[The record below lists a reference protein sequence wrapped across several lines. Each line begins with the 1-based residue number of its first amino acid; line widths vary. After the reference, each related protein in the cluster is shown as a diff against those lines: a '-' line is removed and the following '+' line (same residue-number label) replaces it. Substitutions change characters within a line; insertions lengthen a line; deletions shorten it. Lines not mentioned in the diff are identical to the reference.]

1 MPDLINPCEEAA
13 RLRAIRTAIAT
24 GDTVAQA
31 GFGQDRVAYF
41 KANLDLLE
49 REITRLD
56 RECAVAEGR
65 STKRTRFAISGRMR
79 PY

>member
-1 MPDLINPCEEAA
+1 MPDADPCAEAA

-24 GDTVAQA
+24 GDTVSQA
-31 GFGQDRVAYF
+31 AFGQDRVAYF
-41 KANLDLLE
+41 KADLALLE
-49 REITRLD
+49 REIARAD

-65 STKRTRFAISGRMR
+65 TVKRTRFAIKGRMR